1 MLTTPRVAARSMS
14 PYLADDAGARPMP
27 RWRMWA
33 VFTTSAIVALMVYVG
48 FHYMRGRYVVAG
60 SSDWTL
66 LAFGALLASIGIVG
80 GIAQRQARRA
90 RA

>member
-1 MLTTPRVAARSMS
+1 MLTTPRVAARTMG
-14 PYLADDAGARPMP
+14 PYLADDPGALPLL

-33 VFTTSAIVALMVYVG
+33 VVTTSLIVALMVYVG
-48 FHYMRGRYVVAG
+48 FHYMRGRYLVAG
-60 SSDWTL
+60 SADWTL
-66 LAFGALLASIGIVG
+66 LAFGALLASIGVVG